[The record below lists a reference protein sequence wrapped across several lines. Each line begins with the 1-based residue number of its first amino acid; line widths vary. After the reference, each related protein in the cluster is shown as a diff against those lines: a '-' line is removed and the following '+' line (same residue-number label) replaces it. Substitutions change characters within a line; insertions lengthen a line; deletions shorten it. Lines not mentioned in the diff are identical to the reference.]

1 MLIKNLHVLQNRVN
15 GEVNSMVRF
24 KYCNKIP
31 KNVQRPMFYGN
42 KIRLNAKPAYPR
54 DFEVAKQ
61 RRKITLPIVLITPIN
76 ELLSKLT
83 SLVNRF

>member
-1 MLIKNLHVLQNRVN
+1 
-15 GEVNSMVRF
+15 MVRF

-61 RRKITLPIVLITPIN
+61 RRKITLPIVLITPIPKRITFEIN
-76 ELLSKLT
+76 FTRKYILKWI
-83 SLVNRF
+83 